1 MALSWRIATFAAMIK
16 VIAIDDEPLALQQIA
31 TYISKVPFL
40 ELAAQCQSALEA
52 KAFLENDTVDAIFCD
67 INMPDLNGMDFVKS
81 LAVPPLI
88 VFTTAYSEY
97 AIEGFRVNAVDYL
110 LKPFGLQD
118 FQRAA
123 NRIQERLEVR
133 DKRLENAQSQDVS
146 LTSHL
151 SPLTPEDDTIFLKT
165 DYRIVK
171 VSISDIRYIEAMS
184 EYLKVHLESEPK
196 PIVTL
201 LSMKKMEERLPD
213 YFMRIHRSYIVNLTK
228 IQEVNKNRIIMD
240 ADTYLPIGDMYKDV
254 FQAYLDTKFLGK

>member
-1 MALSWRIATFAAMIK
+1 MIK

-133 DKRLENAQSQDVS
+133 GKRLENAQSQDVS